1 MVWSTVA
8 SELPLITVAP
18 VGKPRVFEE
27 DSQVSV
33 LGLLCI
39 TFASICQTHCP
50 YFVQAVEQSFLFI
63 SLPFLSSISFSL
75 SSTFSPSPCIPQ
87 SQSGDEFD
95 DDLRQYYELLADKGE
110 LQAQVRR
117 GKQRPQHP
125 GGDHLLA
132 TCHPL
137 TFLLQLLLSQLYM
150 TGMHG
155 VKQDLIKALYHLN
168 QAASE
173 GHAVAYGSIGKVL

>member
-1 MVWSTVA
+1 MSLVCCA
-8 SELPLITVAP
+8 SPLH
-18 VGKPRVFEE
+18 
-27 DSQVSV
+27 
-33 LGLLCI
+33 L
-39 TFASICQTHCP
+39 
-50 YFVQAVEQSFLFI
+50 FVKFIATTLSKQSFLFI
-63 SLPFLSSISFSL
+63 SLPFLSFISFSL

-110 LQAQVRR
+110 LQAQVRH